1 MAKFQWPFQ
10 YHPITNDKSE
20 KTSSVGNAT
29 SVRKKGITFNILL
42 IPENYRMLLVN
53 YRHYILYPYF

>member
-20 KTSSVGNAT
+20 NTSKVGNAT

-53 YRHYILYPYF
+53 